1 VIKLCVVGAQ
11 GSPQIRRVRL
21 SSITVDGD
29 ISYAALVDVAIKY
42 TFPDSFLKAEC
53 YTVLMTY
60 YDVDNDCITIASTE
74 ELVDAIEQFATPES
88 KTLCLRI
95 TTDVKEKEP
104 QIAAPRAQPD
114 SPKRDHKKPTALE
127 EVPNIVE
134 SFVSILANAVDHLQT
149 QVNEG
154 HAAKETKK
162 SAPDSVQTSFKNK
175 KTAGNKRSSK
185 HDANATNK
193 QIGKHMD
200 SPRANNDRVPAST
213 KVASDDKKESGE
225 VSPEEEGRTKESSK
239 EESKEE
245 NRPFIHNRHTCDG
258 CLCTPI
264 VGDRYHSTNLP
275 DYDLCAKC
283 RGNYK
288 GDEIQFEVVEL
299 ERDRPMQER
308 WHRRRMNSIRCPGP
322 CRRPQRGWHDGR
334 GCGLR
339 GHQGGG
345 RNRCDADLK
354 EAIRRSLQDVT
365 SNQDNSESEA
375 KATKPDEKG
384 EASLPGKNDAT
395 QDGNETVENTMEKSA
410 NNSEEK
416 GAEEK
421 KLDPEETNPTD
432 VMGTDKGDAVS
443 ELSFPSNAIDETEKV
458 ETIDTAGDNKKAD
471 EDKETDQ
478 ATKDFAD
485 EDTDGEIAIT
495 NAANNEGDTDAL
507 VEQKTS
513 NGHVFVN
520 GEGDTESAATAS
532 KEISND
538 DQKASIGV
546 IVADG
551 DEDSEENTEDEK
563 ASNESVSSE
572 EEWQVVPGEKQDEMI
587 ARAAQLLGS
596 ALFESDLLNSENVTV
611 SNMSLPSS
619 IPSLASAADSNIS
632 PVVLVKWAGHLNQ
645 LHELGFY
652 ADKKSVEILE
662 RLTAANIGVDSE
674 DEVSVTQVVN
684 ELLKA

>member
-1 VIKLCVVGAQ
+1 MSDQTGFKKNFVIKLCIVGAQ

-21 SSITVDGD
+21 SNITVDGD
-29 ISYAALVDVAIKY
+29 ISYPALVDVAIQY
-42 TFPDSFLKAEC
+42 TFPDASLKAEC

-114 SPKRDHKKPTALE
+114 SPKRDSKKRTATE

-162 SAPDSVQTSFKNK
+162 SAPASVQTSFKNK
-175 KTAGNKRSSK
+175 KAAVNRKARK
-185 HDANATNK
+185 HDADATKK
-193 QIGKHMD
+193 QMD
-200 SPRANNDRVPAST
+200 SLKESNEAST
-213 KVASDDKKESGE
+213 KAPSDGKKESGE
-225 VSPEEEGRTKESSK
+225 ASPEEGRAKESSK

-299 ERDRPMQER
+299 DRDRPMQER
-308 WHRRRMNSIRCPGP
+308 WHRRRMNSINRPGP
-322 CRRPQRGWHDGR
+322 CRRPQRGWHGGR
-334 GCGLR
+334 GR
-339 GHQGGG
+339 GIRGPHGGG
-345 RNRCDADLK
+345 RNCGDADLK

-365 SNQDNSESEA
+365 SNQDNSEPEA
-375 KATKPDEKG
+375 KATKPDDEG
-384 EASLPGKNDAT
+384 EASLHGKNDVT
-395 QDGNETVENTMEKSA
+395 QDGNETVEDTKEKSA

-421 KLDPEETNPTD
+421 KLNLEETNPTD
-432 VMGTDKGDAVS
+432 ILGTDKGDAIS
-443 ELSFPSNAIDETEKV
+443 ELSLPSNATDETEKV
-458 ETIDTAGDNKKAD
+458 KTIDDAEDNKKAEED
-471 EDKETDQ
+471 EDEETDQ
-478 ATKDFAD
+478 ANKDLTDDA
-485 EDTDGEIAIT
+485 TDGEITIT
-495 NAANNEGDTDAL
+495 NAENDEGDTDAV

-513 NGHVFVN
+513 SGHVSVN
-520 GEGDTESAATAS
+520 GEGDTESMVTATEA
-532 KEISND
+532 N
-538 DQKASIGV
+538 DQKASTGV

-551 DEDSEENTEDEK
+551 DEDLEESTASEED
-563 ASNESVSSE
+563 
-572 EEWQVVPGEKQDEMI
+572 WQVVLGDKQDDKQDEMI

-596 ALFESDLLNSENVTV
+596 ALFESDLHSSENNTV

-619 IPSLASAADSNIS
+619 IPSLASVADSNIS
-632 PVVLVKWAGHLNQ
+632 PVVLDKWAVHLNQ

-684 ELLKA
+684 ELLKN